1 MLIKPILDTAKRVA
15 LQKLTDYATENMS
28 HGPAAL
34 SVIEPEI
41 SQLAVSV
48 FEYQARFE
56 EAQKVLQEDLITS
69 ADFTRYCIRAIPL
82 SEVEGIDELL
92 SVLKEI
98 RAVSA
103 DIEARA
109 IARARSQ
116 FEINRR
122 KADEWRVSLERAERN
137 NDYDRMIRNITSRL
151 RGFEREML
159 RYETN
164 MRAIDLRG
172 DRIEM
177 LLADIIGRLVEMKR
191 QLLQR
196 RGEFVAFA
204 RECEAWK
211 MNRIEEGIY

>member
-1 MLIKPILDTAKRVA
+1 MLIKPILDTAKRIV
-15 LQKLTDYATENMS
+15 LQKATDYAVENMS

-56 EAQKVLQEDLITS
+56 EAQNVLQEELVTS

-82 SEVEGIDELL
+82 SEVEGIDTLITTL
-92 SVLKEI
+92 REI
-98 RAVSA
+98 GAVSA

-122 KADEWRVSLERAERN
+122 KAEEWSVSLERAERN

-172 DRIEM
+172 DRIET
-177 LLADIIGRLVEMKR
+177 LLGDIIGRLTEMKR

-204 RECEAWK
+204 RECEEWK
-211 MNRIEEGIY
+211 ADRIREGTY